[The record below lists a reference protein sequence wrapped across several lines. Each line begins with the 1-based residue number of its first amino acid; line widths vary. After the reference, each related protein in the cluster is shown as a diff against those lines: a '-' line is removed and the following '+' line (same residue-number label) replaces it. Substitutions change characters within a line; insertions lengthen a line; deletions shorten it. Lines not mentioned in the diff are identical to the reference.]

1 MKTWNVDF
9 VPRGKRGQ
17 TSLRVEG
24 VRATDRKAA
33 IIAAASQERINAADY
48 KSRAQRVVDTEREQ
62 IDATHFARI
71 RERDMRDL
79 LAGDQA

>member
-24 VRATDRKAA
+24 VRASDRNAA

-48 KSRAQRVVDTEREQ
+48 KPKAQLSSEG
-62 IDATHFARI
+62 
-71 RERDMRDL
+71 
-79 LAGDQA
+79 AGFGGVHR